1 MVAEVL
7 QICRRCPKRKVR
19 AWAAILQSQ
28 DQVQE
33 PATSAKLSQK
43 KINYFL
49 PQSCMELTF
58 FKVPCVKGMN
68 PTSFLPWIRLNVLC
82 WPEGVKLQPPA
93 ESHPHSQEPLSFW
106 QSATDIPGF
115 SCERAGTQWK
125 AVPRLLKDLCAPD
138 DICLSSAFWIW
149 SLKLTLWG
157 SSTEFPV
164 IHVSEVWLQQCHWF
178 HSLSSHQQWQN
189 TSVTFQWVLMAQTVK
204 HHLWHKPG
212 HLALSSDK
220 TKFGL
225 WGK

>member
-1 MVAEVL
+1 MCLPTVVTPTPPYARKHQQSFTKVLRDMVIEVL

-28 DQVQE
+28 GQVQE

-93 ESHPHSQEPLSFW
+93 ESHPHSQEPPQLLAECHRHPWLFLWKSRHSVKSCPMPSQGPVCSWWHLS
-106 QSATDIPGF
+106 Q
-115 SCERAGTQWK
+115 
-125 AVPRLLKDLCAPD
+125 LCFLNL
-138 DICLSSAFWIW
+138 IFETNI
-149 SLKLTLWG
+149 
-157 SSTEFPV
+157 V
-164 IHVSEVWLQQCHWF
+164 RQ
-178 HSLSSHQQWQN
+178 
-189 TSVTFQWVLMAQTVK
+189 
-204 HHLWHKPG
+204 
-212 HLALSSDK
+212 
-220 TKFGL
+220 
-225 WGK
+225 